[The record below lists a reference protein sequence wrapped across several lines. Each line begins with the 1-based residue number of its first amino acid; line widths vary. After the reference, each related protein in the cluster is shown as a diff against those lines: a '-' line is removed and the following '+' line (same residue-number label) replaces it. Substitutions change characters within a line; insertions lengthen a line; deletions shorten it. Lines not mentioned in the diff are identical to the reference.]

1 MKQAFPFAFMTLNME
16 IRKRVYEYLFES
28 EEKVIRIKT
37 KTGGQKLPYA
47 PGYNAYNRAA
57 ILAVSSEVR
66 LEALPVMYDRKFC
79 FESTSILMHFLL
91 QICDGRI
98 YLTDLNVESYVSS
111 TARTSFYLLANCKR
125 LRRIFFKHVS
135 SNEQPKTA
143 IKNFWNDAQPWLTAA
158 SAGQKDPTAALKLLI
173 FDRTA
178 FHFRVKDPNSKSTS
192 VKAWQ
197 LADHLAFVKG
207 LEDKLMDAR
216 KV

>member
-98 YLTDLNVESYVSS
+98 YLTDLNIES
-111 TARTSFYLLANCKR
+111 
-125 LRRIFFKHVS
+125 
-135 SNEQPKTA
+135 
-143 IKNFWNDAQPWLTAA
+143 
-158 SAGQKDPTAALKLLI
+158 
-173 FDRTA
+173 
-178 FHFRVKDPNSKSTS
+178 
-192 VKAWQ
+192 
-197 LADHLAFVKG
+197 
-207 LEDKLMDAR
+207 
-216 KV
+216 